1 VLHSSRSG
9 VAVNTSSSVP
19 PTLRFGVFELDP
31 QAGQL
36 RKRGM
41 RIRLQGQPVDILVML
56 LRRPG
61 ETITREELQKKLWPA
76 DTFVDFEQGLN
87 NAMKRLRAALDDDA
101 DSPHFIE
108 TLPRHGYRFIGS
120 VNGSGEASVEEA
132 KATHSAG
139 AFIRFAALGALA
151 LLAVTALLL
160 GLNVR
165 GWRDRLF
172 AGPTRSQ
179 ILALAVLPLAN
190 LSGDPEQEYFADGMT
205 EALITELGKISAPR
219 VISRQSIMQYKGSKK
234 RLSEIARELNA
245 DAVLEGTVGRSGD
258 RVRVIVRL
266 DQVSPEGQL
275 WSKQYNRDIG
285 DLLRLQDEIAR
296 AVTDEIQVK
305 LKPQE
310 RTRLASS
317 RPVNPEAQ
325 DDYFRALH
333 SRNAWEAG
341 SFPYGEQD
349 LQTAISYFRQ
359 AIEKDSNY
367 GLAYAGMADT
377 YIFLGNPQTGNHA
390 PKETLPLAKA
400 AATRAVEVDPL
411 LGEAHFSLAQ
421 TLELYDWN
429 WSEAE
434 RQYKLALE
442 LSPNYAPAHME
453 YGRFVQALGRNDEA
467 MKQMAYVAELNPMDF
482 GIRER
487 VGFVTYAARQYD
499 SAISLFKEINA
510 SYPGRGDFGL
520 GWCYRKKKMYPEAIA
535 ALQRELVDSGRAP
548 LVIAALASVHG
559 LAGRKREA
567 VKLIAELKERSQQH
581 YVSNSLFAEAY
592 IGLGEK
598 DEAMAWLERAY
609 EDHDQWM
616 VYIKCYPGWDDLRSE
631 PRFQALVRRMN
642 FPP

>member
-1 VLHSSRSG
+1 VKP
-9 VAVNTSSSVP
+9 SSSVP
-19 PTLRFGVFELDP
+19 QALRFGVFEVDP
-31 QAGQL
+31 RAGEL
-36 RKRGM
+36 RKKGM
-41 RIRLQGQPVDILVML
+41 KIRLQGQPVDILVML

-151 LLAVTALLL
+151 LLAVAALLL